1 MCGNPGLPACLK
13 GIAMTDKTDYTGKD
27 LLDVARKVLRM
38 ESDAIA
44 NLLDHLDDTFL
55 EAVELIYDC
64 PGRVIVTGLG
74 KSGAIGRKIAATL
87 ASTGT
92 ASYFLHAADGVHG
105 DLGVVNRGDVIIC
118 ISKSGNSPELFDL
131 LPVLKRLDVPI
142 ISITARP
149 DSDLARHSQ
158 VVLNIGK
165 IKEACPH
172 DLAPTTST
180 TASLAIGDALAIA
193 LLEKRGFTE
202 QDFAFL
208 HPGGALGKRLLL
220 QVRDIMEDGEKVPIV
235 AADATMKEAI
245 MEIASKRGICVV
257 ANAERKVL
265 GVVTNGDFNRLV
277 ERTEHF
283 FAIPVEE
290 VMNAKPKLIRDGA
303 MAYQAY
309 REMEQFRIIAMP
321 VIDDDDKLVG
331 VIHLHDIMRAGIT

>member
-1 MCGNPGLPACLK
+1 
-13 GIAMTDKTDYTGKD
+13 MTAKSDKDQKD
-27 LLDVARKVLRM
+27 LLAVARKVLRM

-55 EAVELIYDC
+55 QAVELIYKC
-64 PGRVIVTGLG
+64 AGRVIVTGLG

-118 ISKSGNSPELFDL
+118 LSKSGSSPELFDL

-149 DSDLARHSQ
+149 NSDLARHSE
-158 VVLNIGK
+158 VVLNIGAT
-165 IKEACPH
+165 KEACPH

-180 TASLAIGDALAIA
+180 TASLALGDALAIA

-208 HPGGALGKRLLL
+208 HPAGALGKRLLL
-220 QVRDIMEDGEKVPIV
+220 QVRDIMEDGDKVPTV
-235 AADATMKEAI
+235 GAEATMKEAI

-257 ANAERKVL
+257 VSEDRHVL
-265 GVVTNGDFNRLV
+265 GIVTNGDFNRLV

-283 FAIPVEE
+283 FGIPVEE
-290 VMNAKPKLIRDGA
+290 VMNASPKMIRDDA

-321 VIDDDDKLVG
+321 VIDEEKKLVG

>member
-1 MCGNPGLPACLK
+1 MDQKANNHN
-13 GIAMTDKTDYTGKD
+13 KD
-27 LLDVARKVLRM
+27 LLAVARKVLQM
-38 ESDAIA
+38 ESEAVA
-44 NLLDHLDDTFL
+44 NLITHLDQRFL
-55 EAVELIYDC
+55 EAVDLIYQC
-64 PGRVIVTGLG
+64 AGRVIVTGLG

-118 ISKSGNSPELFDL
+118 LSKSGSSPELFDL
-131 LPVLKRLDVPI
+131 LPVLKQLDVPI

-149 DSDLARHSQ
+149 DSDLARHSR
-158 VVLNIGK
+158 VVLNIGTN
-165 IKEACPH
+165 KEACPH

-180 TASLAIGDALAIA
+180 TASLALGDALAIA

-208 HPGGALGKRLLL
+208 HPAGALGKRLLL
-220 QVRDIMEDGEKVPIV
+220 QVKDVMEDGDKVPTV
-235 AADATMKEAI
+235 SADATMKEAI

-257 ANAERKVL
+257 VDDDRKVL
-265 GVVTNGDFNRLV
+265 GIVTNGDFNRLV
-277 ERTEHF
+277 EKTEHF
-283 FAIPVEE
+283 FHIPVEE
-290 VMNAKPKLIRDGA
+290 VMNSSPRMIRDSA

-309 REMEQFRIIAMP
+309 REMEEYRIIAMP
-321 VIDDDDKLVG
+321 VANADEQLVG